1 MVPKGWAIQPLENIA
16 IVERGKFSARPRNDP
31 QYYGGA
37 IPFVQTGDIASSGGV
52 LRTFTQTLNE
62 KGLSVSK
69 LFPKGTI
76 LVTIAANI
84 GDVAITE
91 IDVACPDSLV
101 AVRAKEGICPMWLR
115 YCLESRKNDLISAAT
130 QNAQKNIN
138 LQVLRPLQLKVPPP
152 DEQYR
157 IGQVLHAWD
166 KAIDS
171 LRGLVAAKQARKR
184 ALMQELLSGRKRF
197 AEFADKPWKPTP
209 IRELIK
215 ESRILGSDG
224 RTAKKITVKLY
235 GKGVVGKEEKQL
247 GSVNTKYY
255 VRRAGQFIYSKLDF
269 LNGAFGVIP
278 QSLDGYE
285 TTLDLPCF
293 DFTDKIVP
301 EYFLSYVTREEFY
314 SSFLGSAIG
323 GRKARRISPDELLN
337 REILL
342 PEKAEQQKI
351 AALISAA
358 DAEITNLQKQLER
371 LKKQKQGLMEQLLT
385 GKKRINAKPKAA

>member
-1 MVPKGWAIQPLENIA
+1 MVPKGWTVQPLESIA
-16 IVERGKFSARPRNDP
+16 IIERGKFSARPRNDP
-31 QYYGGA
+31 QYFGGT
-37 IPFVQTGDIASSGGV
+37 IPFVQTGDISSSGGI

-76 LVTIAANI
+76 LITIAANI

-101 AVRAKEGICPMWLR
+101 AVRAKEGIYPMWLR

-138 LQVLRPLQLKVPPP
+138 LQVLRPLQIKVPPL

-157 IGQVLHAWD
+157 IGQIIYAWD
-166 KAIDS
+166 KAIDN
-171 LRGLVAAKQARKR
+171 LIGLIAAKQARKKS
-184 ALMQELLSGRKRF
+184 LMQQLLSGRKRF
-197 AEFADKPWKPTP
+197 AESADKPWKSTR

-215 ESRILGSDG
+215 ESRIPGSDG

-235 GKGVVGKEEKQL
+235 GKGVVEKEEKQL

-269 LNGAFGVIP
+269 LNGAFGIIP
-278 QSLDGYE
+278 KNLDGYE

-293 DFTDKIVP
+293 DFTDKVIP
-301 EYFLSYVTREEFY
+301 EYFLCYVAREEFY
-314 SSFLGSAIG
+314 STFHGSAIG
-323 GRKARRISPDELLN
+323 GRKARRISPDEFLN
-337 REILL
+337 REIPL
-342 PEKAEQQKI
+342 PEKAEQHKI
-351 AALISAA
+351 AALLATA
-358 DAEITNLQKQLER
+358 DAEITNLQQQLER